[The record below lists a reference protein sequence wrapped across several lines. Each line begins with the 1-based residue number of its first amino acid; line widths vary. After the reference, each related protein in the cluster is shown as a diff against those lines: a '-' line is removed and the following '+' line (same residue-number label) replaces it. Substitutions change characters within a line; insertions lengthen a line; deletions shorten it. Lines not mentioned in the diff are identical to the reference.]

1 MKNGS
6 VPGLDLRITREEGW
20 LSGWVGD
27 DLVMMNARSS
37 EYVSLSP
44 TGARIWELLE
54 SPRSIGALCEALA
67 GEFEVTA
74 EGAFGEV
81 VEFLEQMEQHHA
93 VRLGPETMA

>member
-1 MKNGS
+1 MGGS
-6 VPGLDLRITREEGW
+6 TPFADVRVTREEGW

-54 SPRSIGALCEALA
+54 SPRTVVSLCAALA
-67 GEFEVTA
+67 EEFEITA
-74 EGAFGEV
+74 EDALGEITG
-81 VEFLEQMEQHHA
+81 FLREMEQHHV
-93 VRLGPETMA
+93 VRLGPPALV